1 MNFEKIK
8 MQKFIKLWDS
18 QVSEYVKCDKLNDKD
33 TKIENAE
40 NFFQILIFFLG
51 GVTNETTF
59 ACDPNGLS

>member
-40 NFFQILIFFLG
+40 NFFQILIFFWVG
-51 GVTNETTF
+51 
-59 ACDPNGLS
+59 